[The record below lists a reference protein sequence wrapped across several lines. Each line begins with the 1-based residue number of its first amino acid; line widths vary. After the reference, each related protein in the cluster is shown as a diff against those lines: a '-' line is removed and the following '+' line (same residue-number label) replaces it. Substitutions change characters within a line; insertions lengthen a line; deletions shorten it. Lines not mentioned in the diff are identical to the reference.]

1 MNAPV
6 SFSEMND
13 SRYEASERALTPRF
27 PSRVFRIDQGAENPS
42 RGI

>member
-13 SRYEASERALTPRF
+13 SRYEASERALTARF
-27 PSRVFRIDQGAENPS
+27 PSRVLRIEQGAKNPS
-42 RGI
+42 EGI